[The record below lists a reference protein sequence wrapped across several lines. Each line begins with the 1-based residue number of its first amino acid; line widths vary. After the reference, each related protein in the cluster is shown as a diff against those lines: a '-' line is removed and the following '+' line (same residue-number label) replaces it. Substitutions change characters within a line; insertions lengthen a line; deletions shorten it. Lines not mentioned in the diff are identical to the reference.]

1 MANTEPIITAG
12 TEAPSK
18 YLMGLEDD
26 PDADKFN
33 KALEDAF
40 GPQATT
46 PPESE
51 DDDTTLEPEDE
62 GTDTGDG
69 TGTQTPP
76 PGASG
81 EGDGAGGGEGA
92 SSDAIGGNASDFAAR
107 FQERYGHAPSQE
119 EIDGYLQLAEWA
131 AGLTPEQQQAIN
143 NALVNP
149 QAYTQ
154 PVQTQQPTPQPDE
167 DPEYAALVEEFG
179 ADHPLIRRLQRLEQ
193 NTQQFAQTQAQITQQ
208 EILNKINAGTEVF
221 KAKYE
226 LTDDEVYQLQGA
238 VAKSGLFPGFVTS
251 LGDHSLAIQQAMDY
265 QYHITPEFRQREIDK
280 QLEATRT
287 QQQAA
292 DTRKRKASSV
302 SGTGGNGADR
312 STPPPKTPQDR
323 WAAVAAGIAEAQN
336 GQQT

>member
-1 MANTEPIITAG
+1 MANTEPIPTAG

-40 GPQATT
+40 GPQATQT
-46 PPESE
+46 DQDEE
-51 DDDTTLEPEDE
+51 VEPEAGTDE
-62 GTDTGDG
+62 GADS
-69 TGTQTPP
+69 PP

-81 EGDGAGGGEGA
+81 EGEGAGGEDGA

-154 PVQTQQPTPQPDE
+154 PVGTQQPTPQPDE
-167 DPEYAALVEEFG
+167 DPEYVALVEEFG
-179 ADHPLIRRLQRLEQ
+179 ADHPLIKRLQRLEQ

-208 EILNKINAGTEVF
+208 EILHKINAGTEVF

-238 VAKSGLFPGFVTS
+238 VARSGLFPGFVSS

-280 QLEATRT
+280 QLEATRA

-312 STPPPKTPQDR
+312 TTPPPKTTEDR

-336 GQQT
+336 NGQQP

>member
-1 MANTEPIITAG
+1 MANTEPIIPTAG

-40 GPQATT
+40 GPQATV

-51 DDDTTLEPEDE
+51 DNDTTLEPDPNA
-62 GTDTGDG
+62 GADGAGDS
-69 TGTQTPP
+69 PP

-81 EGDGAGGGEGA
+81 EGDGAGGEDGA

-154 PVQTQQPTPQPDE
+154 PVDTTPKPTTPDE
-167 DPEYAALVEEFG
+167 DPEYAALIEEFG
-179 ADHPLIRRLQRLEQ
+179 ADHPLIKRLQRLEQ

-208 EILNKINAGTEVF
+208 EILHKINAGTEVF

-226 LTDDEVYQLQGA
+226 LTDDEIYQLQGA
-238 VAKSGLFPGFVTS
+238 VARSGLFPGFVSS

-280 QLEATRT
+280 QLEATRA

-312 STPPPKTPQDR
+312 TTPPPKTTEDR

-336 GQQT
+336 NGQQP